1 MSGEMKRSG
10 VFLCIICA
18 FMLLLGGTV
27 QAEEYER
34 VQVVI
39 AGTVFSPGVNDENV
53 TVPTGY
59 TATSMIVDN
68 YEIEAYQKEAATGD
82 EGAFY
87 LLYGSVNSGA
97 DSWYSFDL
105 AENTLQRFVDSGITQ
120 TVEAQSRQIDTLNDK
135 LASATKKYDKSSGKW
150 QTICM
155 ILGAAAVLFLILA
168 IILMIRN
175 AQPKRVLRFASPSMK
190 PKKVKT
196 VTATPQSPFRLKNFL
211 GEHRSMVGNL
221 IPYIFTIVKYVFCI
235 VLTILA
241 GQKAGDFRYVLIGL
255 LELAVIMLVSNQ
267 ICLSVPKCGAVLN
280 ILFILFYNAE
290 YLVLYFS
297 RSFVTLVMLRNVDS
311 IEALSGK
318 ANEYI
323 LGVILVAFFTFIPI
337 KAFGKKPHKGTVGM
351 FTSLLLAADLV
362 LTMVYG
368 SVYSSGYSV
377 YAMYEQKKEQESL
390 KADLKSDTDATQYFK
405 KIIVDTYAKP
415 ANLVEQPNVILIF
428 TEGLSQNIIDDE
440 RNIMPNAKA
449 LQEQSLHFEN
459 YYNHTFA
466 TYCGIS
472 GQLYSGYQ
480 LENYDENTLVSIQ
493 DVFKTEGYTTSF
505 VNTEPINMNFTD
517 YLEDMDFDSV
527 ISDTELV
534 KDGLKYITDED
545 AYEELWEVVTEQAE
559 SGTPFFTGIYTFG
572 THVSLDSTDKV
583 FQDGSD
589 SVLNRFY
596 NVDAALGEFLEKFNN
611 SSLSDNTI
619 LIFTT
624 DHATFGGEDF
634 QQAFPDHERAN
645 PDCDAIPLMIYYK
658 GIQPETIDAGGQ
670 NSLNLAPT
678 IMDYLDFNEENYF
691 LGATLLAGGVD
702 NSMNTIFY
710 DGEYMLSTKGGEIQ
724 ELTESQKNTTT
735 TLLQRYFLAKT
746 QL

>member
-1 MSGEMKRSG
+1 MKRSG

-297 RSFVTLVMLRNVDS
+297 RSS
-311 IEALSGK
+311 
-318 ANEYI
+318 
-323 LGVILVAFFTFIPI
+323 
-337 KAFGKKPHKGTVGM
+337 
-351 FTSLLLAADLV
+351 
-362 LTMVYG
+362 
-368 SVYSSGYSV
+368 
-377 YAMYEQKKEQESL
+377 
-390 KADLKSDTDATQYFK
+390 
-405 KIIVDTYAKP
+405 
-415 ANLVEQPNVILIF
+415 
-428 TEGLSQNIIDDE
+428 
-440 RNIMPNAKA
+440 
-449 LQEQSLHFEN
+449 
-459 YYNHTFA
+459 
-466 TYCGIS
+466 CGIS
-472 GQLYSGYQ
+472 
-480 LENYDENTLVSIQ
+480 
-493 DVFKTEGYTTSF
+493 
-505 VNTEPINMNFTD
+505 P
-517 YLEDMDFDSV
+517 
-527 ISDTELV
+527 
-534 KDGLKYITDED
+534 GLS
-545 AYEELWEVVTEQAE
+545 A
-559 SGTPFFTGIYTFG
+559 
-572 THVSLDSTDKV
+572 
-583 FQDGSD
+583 
-589 SVLNRFY
+589 N
-596 NVDAALGEFLEKFNN
+596 
-611 SSLSDNTI
+611 
-619 LIFTT
+619 IFML
-624 DHATFGGEDF
+624 
-634 QQAFPDHERAN
+634 
-645 PDCDAIPLMIYYK
+645 LM
-658 GIQPETIDAGGQ
+658 
-670 NSLNLAPT
+670 L
-678 IMDYLDFNEENYF
+678 
-691 LGATLLAGGVD
+691 
-702 NSMNTIFY
+702 
-710 DGEYMLSTKGGEIQ
+710 
-724 ELTESQKNTTT
+724 
-735 TLLQRYFLAKT
+735 
-746 QL
+746 